1 MLGRLLAI
9 MIKEF
14 LEISRDKAAR
24 FILVVPPI
32 LQMPIF
38 GYAASF
44 EVYHVSTAVLDLD
57 HSQESRDLIARFTA
71 SNRFDIVKVATSPHE
86 INKTIDAS
94 AAAVALV
101 IDAGFAELL
110 RKGQAAPLQ
119 VIVDGSNS
127 NTALIALG
135 YINTIATGFAQ
146 DYATDLAERVQGVSG
161 ARQVQVTLEQRPW
174 YNPDLNGRWF
184 FVPGVIGTLTLIL
197 IVNLTAFA
205 IVRER
210 EVGTLEQIMVSPIR
224 PAEFILGKTVP
235 FFLIGLG
242 EVALVVSVG
251 LVWFRI
257 PFVGSP
263 FVVARHHGVSA
274 LHADDGSSDFND
286 VLHPAASILQQFLHP
301 QSGFHLVRLRL
312 SDLEHAARLAVVH
325 LRQSAALLPDRH
337 SRRLTQGRRLERAL
351 AGICRYDHSRDRPA
365 YAKHPA
371 LPQDAGIA
379 IGRRCQ
385 TPAAPQRRTLSL
397 SRGYC
402 DVRRRRAPSLTWAIT
417 VWATSWL
424 LSAAAS

>member
-1 MLGRLLAI
+1 MFARLLAI
-9 MIKEF
+9 VIKEF

-32 LQMPIF
+32 LQMLIF

-57 HSQESRDLIARFTA
+57 HSQESRELIARFSA
-71 SNRFDIVKVATSPHE
+71 SNRFDIVKVANSQRE
-86 INKTIDAS
+86 INETIDGS

-101 IDAGFAELL
+101 VHAGFAELL

-119 VIVDGSNS
+119 VIVDGTNS

-135 YINTIATGFAQ
+135 YINIIAAGIAQ
-146 DYATDLAERVQGVSG
+146 DYATDLAQRVQGVRG

-174 YNPDLNGRWF
+174 YNADLNGRWF

-235 FFLIGLG
+235 FFLVGLG
-242 EVALVVSVG
+242 EVTLVVSVG

-257 PFVGSP
+257 PFVGNPLVLLLGTTLFLLCTLAIGLLISTICSTQQQAFSSNFFILSP
-263 FVVARHHGVSA
+263 VFILSGFAFPISSMPFILQWLTYVNPLRYYLVVIRGVLLKGVGLSVLWPEFGAMAILATGLLA
-274 LHADDGSSDFND
+274 L
-286 VLHPAASILQQFLHP
+286 SILRF
-301 QSGFHLVRLRL
+301 RKT
-312 SDLEHAARLAVVH
+312 LE
-325 LRQSAALLPDRH
+325 
-337 SRRLTQGRRLERAL
+337 
-351 AGICRYDHSRDRPA
+351 
-365 YAKHPA
+365 
-371 LPQDAGIA
+371 
-379 IGRRCQ
+379 
-385 TPAAPQRRTLSL
+385 
-397 SRGYC
+397 
-402 DVRRRRAPSLTWAIT
+402 
-417 VWATSWL
+417 
-424 LSAAAS
+424 